1 MKKII
6 ALLTIVIA
14 LTTATPSCT
23 KKSNTDVS
31 SQNISQTIKANQA
44 FEYDLGNFGDE
55 EGATISKQA
64 THFFISS
71 PDRQLNTGKII
82 YTYQPVI
89 GFTGT
94 DEVELKSARGSNGA
108 DPNNKIIYTTIKFTV
123 IN

>member
-1 MKKII
+1 MKKMM

-14 LTTATPSCT
+14 LTTAISSCS

-31 SQNISQTIKANQA
+31 SQNIRQTIKTNQA

-71 PDRQLNTGKII
+71 LDPQMNTEKII
-82 YTYQPVI
+82 YTYQPVV

-94 DEVELKSARGSNGA
+94 DEIELKSARGSNGA
-108 DPNNKIIYTTIKFTV
+108 SDNNKISYTTIKFTV
-123 IN
+123 TN